1 MYRLTGQYTTHASIQ
16 ELREEIDAVLP
27 PRTEKESRSSEI

>member
-1 MYRLTGQYTTHASIQ
+1 MYRLTGQYRTHTGIQ

-27 PRTEKESRSSEI
+27 NPTKKPRGSEI